1 MIQAVNDGRINKNQ
15 LARLM
20 SEEPAKMFGIYPR
33 KGSLELGTDADIT
46 IVDFEKEYEVD
57 QEKFQSVSKVT
68 AFDGMKIKGCPV
80 YGILRGHVIME
91 DGAITEDEPMGRFIK
106 A

>member
-1 MIQAVNDGRINKNQ
+1 MIQAVNAGRINKNQ

-46 IVDFEKEYEVD
+46 IVDFDKEYEVD
-57 QEKFQSVSKVT
+57 QRSSRVSAKSLHLTV
-68 AFDGMKIKGCPV
+68 
-80 YGILRGHVIME
+80 
-91 DGAITEDEPMGRFIK
+91 
-106 A
+106 